1 MLTNKTNRTS
11 SEKEKTDHSPLTDF
25 IRTVYPVGKKA
36 EQYIVQHSFH
46 QKISRGKYLLKPGE
60 YCSYYYYIHKG
71 ILRAF
76 IKEGNKEITTWI
88 NPENEITT
96 SIRSMSRNEP
106 SLEYIQA
113 LENSDLYALPF
124 ESLQKM
130 YTLFPE
136 MNTVV
141 RILLTEYY
149 AASEEISYISRL
161 PSAEKRYDHFN
172 TSRPELVNR
181 IPLKYV
187 ASYLGMSEET
197 LSRLR
202 SKKSISQTGQAQ

>member
-1 MLTNKTNRTS
+1 MLTHKINRTA
-11 SEKEKTDHSPLTDF
+11 SEKAKPIYSQLADF
-25 IRTVYPVGKKA
+25 IRMVYPIGKKA
-36 EQYIVQHSFH
+36 EQYIIQNSFH
-46 QKISRGKYLLKPGE
+46 QKISRGKYLLKAGE
-60 YCSYYYYIHKG
+60 FCSHYYYIHKG
-71 ILRAF
+71 VLRAF

-96 SIRSMSRNEP
+96 SIRSMSRSEP

-113 LENSDLYALPF
+113 LENSDLYAISF

-136 MNTVV
+136 MNIVA
-141 RILLTEYY
+141 RMLLEEYY
-149 AASEEISYISRL
+149 AASEERSYISRL
-161 PSAEKRYDHFN
+161 PSAEKRYSHFN
-172 TSRPELVNR
+172 ATRPELVNR

-202 SKKSISQTGQAQ
+202 GKKSM